1 MFVFFGLFSYGRC
14 IASDYLFGI
23 KLFLCLAL
31 LNLYAGFMCHVFL
44 NFNLYDDITFLV
56 LNNINPVRIPCILF
70 STIAMRFIVSY
81 RHKVIL
87 TPQVLLCHI
96 NTIYLSSSPVFS
108 GVRVTQSLVLCV
120 CVADHCLSFC
130 PFSFGHCVFCL
141 LAIVLSVFRFTDSD
155 YPFSIFKLF
164 NSYNGFCLVLNIY
177 RVFLFY
183 PQSFCGNFF
192 LFSLYEGLF
201 CHVLCNLKQAALITF
216 QLPDRK

>member
-23 KLFLCLAL
+23 KLLLCLAL

-44 NFNLYDDITFLV
+44 NFNLDDDITFLV

-96 NTIYLSSSPVFS
+96 NTIYLSSPPVFS

-120 CVADHCLSFC
+120 MCCRSLFVFLSFFICPLCCLSFDLRILIT
-130 PFSFGHCVFCL
+130 PLVSSNSSILIMGF
-141 LAIVLSVFRFTDSD
+141 VLS
-155 YPFSIFKLF
+155 
-164 NSYNGFCLVLNIY
+164 
-177 RVFLFY
+177 
-183 PQSFCGNFF
+183 
-192 LFSLYEGLF
+192 
-201 CHVLCNLKQAALITF
+201 
-216 QLPDRK
+216 